1 MMAAAVQTVL
11 LRISTLLAGIIRKV
25 HILVIS
31 L

>member
-11 LRISTLLAGIIRKV
+11 LQISALLASIIRKV

>member
-1 MMAAAVQTVL
+1 MIAAAVQTVL
-11 LRISTLLAGIIRKV
+11 LRISTLLASIIRKV